1 MNNTVSILVDSKSLP
16 STQELVKMV
25 KSSKGRWFSC
35 EFIKADGEVR
45 KMVART
51 GVKKHLKGVGKARKE
66 NLLTVYETR
75 VGYRTI
81 NVDTLKSFKIG
92 NFEYKVG
99 GGCQ

>member
-25 KSSKGRWFSC
+25 KSSRGRWFSC
-35 EFIKADGEVR
+35 EFIKADGSVR

-51 GVKKHLKGVGKARKE
+51 GVKKYLKGVGKTRKE
-66 NLLTVYETR
+66 NLVTVYETR

-81 NVDTLKSFKIG
+81 NVDTLQSFKIG

-99 GGCQ
+99 GSCQ